1 MMTKRRRLKHFTILH
16 SCSMTGS
23 LVRRNG
29 EEEGRRVREWRG
41 GREESE
47 GMERREGGE

>member
-1 MMTKRRRLKHFTILH
+1 MREWRGGREE
-16 SCSMTGS
+16 SEG
-23 LVRRNG
+23 G
-29 EEEGRRVREWRG
+29 EEGGRRVREWRG

>member
-1 MMTKRRRLKHFTILH
+1 MRERE
-16 SCSMTGS
+16 G
-23 LVRRNG
+23 
-29 EEEGRRVREWRG
+29 GRRVREWRG

>member
-1 MMTKRRRLKHFTILH
+1 M
-16 SCSMTGS
+16 G
-23 LVRRNG
+23 NG
-29 EEEGRRVREWRG
+29 EEGGRRVREWNEGEG